1 MCQSVHLFRTQL
13 TLSISTTHS
22 LLYSLDTQIAGR
34 LVQITPGKI
43 AAGTHGTTQTRTIP
57 ILPQRMRS
65 TTPIMEQ
72 PTIFSHL
79 DSNNREFCQ
88 KTVSVSIL
96 PKTIRISTATAR
108 SS

>member
-1 MCQSVHLFRTQL
+1 MCQSVHPFRTQL
-13 TLSISTTHS
+13 MLSISTTLS
-22 LLYSLDTQIAGR
+22 LLYSLDTRIAGR
-34 LVQITPGKI
+34 PAQIIPGKI
-43 AAGTHGTTQTRTIP
+43 AAGTRGTTQTHTIP

-88 KTVSVSIL
+88 KTVFVSIL
-96 PKTIRISTATAR
+96 TQTIPTSTATAR